1 MNIFND
7 FDHDLTGNRKP
18 DVNKRHFV
26 SPPNTSE
33 NGLNFQKA
41 DVDSICMLYLQ
52 KNGRMLQY
60 IMEFHNDERLSAC
73 EYRQL
78 GLFSAKS
85 LFIAAA
91 LSCGIS
97 SQTEW

>member
-26 SPPNTSE
+26 SPPNPSE

-41 DVDSICMLYLQ
+41 DVDSIFMLYLQ

-60 IMEFHNDERLSAC
+60 IMKFHNDERLSGC
-73 EYRQL
+73 EYRCL
-78 GLFSAKS
+78 VYLARKVY
-85 LFIAAA
+85 
-91 LSCGIS
+91 S
-97 SQTEW
+97 SPQV